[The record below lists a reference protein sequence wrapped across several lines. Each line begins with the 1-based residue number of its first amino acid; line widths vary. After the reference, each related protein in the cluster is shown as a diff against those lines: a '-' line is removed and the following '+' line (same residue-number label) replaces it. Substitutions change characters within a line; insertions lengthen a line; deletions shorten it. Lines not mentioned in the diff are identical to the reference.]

1 MALSSYN
8 KAMYPKIGIFDSYS
22 LMLLVGLLSVW
33 GIVEFLG
40 RKKNVG
46 KKTISFT
53 EIGGIIA
60 VIFGLIGAVLLQ
72 NLYDFI
78 EKGSAYKWT
87 WAMTFYGGLLF
98 GVPAFLAFYFLCIRK
113 KCGPCMKGFV
123 LLLAPASIAS
133 AQGFGRI
140 GCFLAGCCYGRQ
152 TSSWIGVHFPN
163 VEGKV
168 IPTNLLEAIFLLL
181 LAIALLALALSK
193 WADWCFPAY
202 LFSYSIWRF
211 AIEFF
216 RGDHRGDF
224 IPGIS
229 PSQFWSIVLFVIGIG
244 YTVFLLWEKKKAAK
258 GF

>member
-1 MALSSYN
+1 M
-8 KAMYPKIGIFDSYS
+8 
-22 LMLLVGLLSVW
+22 
-33 GIVEFLG
+33 
-40 RKKNVG
+40 
-46 KKTISFT
+46 
-53 EIGGIIA
+53 
-60 VIFGLIGAVLLQ
+60 
-72 NLYDFI
+72 
-78 EKGSAYKWT
+78 
-87 WAMTFYGGLLF
+87 
-98 GVPAFLAFYFLCIRK
+98 
-113 KCGPCMKGFV
+113 
-123 LLLAPASIAS
+123 
-133 AQGFGRI
+133 
-140 GCFLAGCCYGRQ
+140 
-152 TSSWIGVHFPN
+152 
-163 VEGKV
+163 
-168 IPTNLLEAIFLLL
+168 LL